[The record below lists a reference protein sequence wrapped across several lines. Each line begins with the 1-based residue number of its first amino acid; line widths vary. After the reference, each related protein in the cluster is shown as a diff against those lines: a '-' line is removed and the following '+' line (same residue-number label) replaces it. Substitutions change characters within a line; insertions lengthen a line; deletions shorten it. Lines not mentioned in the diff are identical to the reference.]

1 MLKTSPERILKKKQR
16 RSLQKGNQIAIKREK
31 TAKIID
37 ATIPGDNIIIDKE
50 KKKIGKYQNLKES
63 LRDFKTF

>member
-1 MLKTSPERILKKKQR
+1 MLKTSPEGILKKQQR

-50 KKKIGKYQNLKES
+50 KKKIGKYQNVKES